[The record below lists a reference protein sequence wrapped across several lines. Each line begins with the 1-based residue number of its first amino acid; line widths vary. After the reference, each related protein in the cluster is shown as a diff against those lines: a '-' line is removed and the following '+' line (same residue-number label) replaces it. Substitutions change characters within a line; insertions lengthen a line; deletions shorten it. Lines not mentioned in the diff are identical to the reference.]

1 MCAVHV
7 LFSSFFIAFYRIL
20 LYDAPKLYKYIQKGD
35 DLLASDDAIQLLAL
49 LILVILSAFFSSA
62 ETSLTT
68 ANAIRLQTLADEG
81 NRRAAVALK
90 VKQNPS
96 KMLSAILIGNNLVNN
111 FAASL
116 TTALAIKLFG
126 QGALGIVTAVLTVI
140 ILIFGEITPKTYAAA
155 NSEKMALT
163 YASVIDLLIKIMT
176 PVIFVINAVCRFF
189 LKLLHVSTDSSMNPM
204 TEMELRTIVDVSHQD
219 GVIEK
224 EEREMIYNVVDF
236 GDSQAKDVMVPRA
249 DMVTISDTASYQE
262 IRDVFRVEKYTRL
275 PVYQNDRDN
284 IVGILNIK
292 DFFFCDDNAAFDV
305 SHVMYKP
312 YFTYEYKKTSELLLE
327 MQKDSVSIA
336 IVLDEYGAS
345 VGMISLEDLLEE
357 IVGEIRDEY
366 DDDEKDWIQKLSDR
380 EYRIEGSVKLDDI
393 NDALGLLLESE
404 EYDSIGGLIIEKLDH
419 LPTVNESVT
428 TDDGIK
434 VTVEKMDKNR
444 IETVRLLLPELP
456 ADAADDAEAPGEEHD
471 RE

>member
-1 MCAVHV
+1 MM
-7 LFSSFFIAFYRIL
+7 L
-20 LYDAPKLYKYIQKGD
+20 LKLINKAYKKGD

-49 LILVILSAFFSSA
+49 LILVALSAFFSSA

-68 ANAIRLQTLADEG
+68 ANAIRLQSLADEG

-126 QGALGIVTAVLTVI
+126 KGALGAVTAVLTVI
-140 ILIFGEITPKTYAAA
+140 VLIFGEITPKTYAAA

-163 YASVIDLLIKIMT
+163 YASVIDLLMKVMT
-176 PVIFVINAVCRFF
+176 PVIFVINAICRFF
-189 LKLLHVSTDSSMNPM
+189 LKLLHVSTDSAMNPM
-204 TEMELRTIVDVSHQD
+204 TEMELRTIVDVSHKD

-249 DMVTISDTASYQE
+249 DMVTISDTASYEE
-262 IRDVFRVEKYTRL
+262 IREVFRAEKYTRL

-292 DFFFCDDNAAFDV
+292 DFFFCDNNAAFSV
-305 SHVMYKP
+305 SNVMYKP

-366 DDDEKDWIQKLSDR
+366 DEDEKDWIQKLSDR
-380 EYRIEGSVKLDDI
+380 DYRIEGSVKLDDI
-393 NDALGLLLESE
+393 NDALELSLDSE
-404 EYDSIGGLIIEKLDH
+404 EYDSIGGLVIEKLDH
-419 LPTVNESVT
+419 LPTVNESVQT
-428 TDDGIK
+428 EDGITI
-434 VTVEKMDKNR
+434 TVERMDKNR
-444 IETVRLLLPELP
+444 IESVRLLLPEKP
-456 ADAADDAEAPGEEHD
+456 ADDDEHPADEDEHAQA
-471 RE
+471 

>member
-1 MCAVHV
+1 M
-7 LFSSFFIAFYRIL
+7 SS
-20 LYDAPKLYKYIQKGD
+20 GD
-35 DLLASDDAIQLLAL
+35 GIQLLI
-49 LILVILSAFFSSA
+49 LILLLLMSAFFSST
-62 ETSLTT
+62 ETALTT
-68 ANAIRLQTLADEG
+68 VNKIRVRTLAENGDKQAEY
-81 NRRAAVALK
+81 VLK
-90 VKQNPS
+90 IIEDPS
-96 KMLSAILIGNNLVNN
+96 KMLSAILIGNNVVNLY
-111 FAASL
+111 ASSLATVLATHIWGNKIVGIATGIL
-116 TTALAIKLFG
+116 TLL
-126 QGALGIVTAVLTVI
+126 
-140 ILIFGEITPKTYAAA
+140 ILIFGEITPKTVATIQAERIA
-155 NSEKMALT
+155 FRFA
-163 YASVIDLLIKIMT
+163 KIIYYIMTVLT
-176 PVIFVINAVCRFF
+176 PVIFVVNQLSFLV
-189 LKLLHVSTDSSMNPM
+189 LKLLRVDVKAKGESI
-204 TEMELRTIVDVSHQD
+204 TEDELRTIVEVSHKD

-366 DDDEKDWIQKLSDR
+366 DDDEKDWIRKLSDR

-393 NDALGLLLESE
+393 NDALGLSLESE

-444 IETVRLLLPELP
+444 IETVRLLLPEP
-456 ADAADDAEAPGEEHD
+456 PEDAADDAEAPDEEHG